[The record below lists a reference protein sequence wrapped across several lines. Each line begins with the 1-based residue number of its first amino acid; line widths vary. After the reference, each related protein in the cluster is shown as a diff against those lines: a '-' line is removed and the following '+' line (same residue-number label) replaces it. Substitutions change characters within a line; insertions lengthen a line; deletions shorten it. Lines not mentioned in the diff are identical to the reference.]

1 MADFRR
7 EAQSGAN
14 RALRAGLRFHWC
26 RSGHFPQMSPLAS
39 PRRAR
44 YTGAMLRCF
53 AVLLALVWAARV
65 CAGPDDDFITI
76 YNLIQVTDSQNSA
89 GRVVDAREGYL
100 KAQQLLRQLQKSYPA
115 WNERVIA
122 YRLRYVAEKLAAIP
136 ETPADAPKPADPAK
150 PAPTNDEL
158 APAGEVIEQFN
169 TMNAQIAKLAAEKQV
184 LEAKLREA
192 LTAQPAPVDP
202 KELQSAVEKISQ
214 LQSTNK
220 VLLAHLAR
228 QEAERRNLVD
238 KVVAEEAQQALNDAN
253 RELLAQRTRA
263 AELEK
268 QRESIEGQLQQLGVE
283 NSALKTQVTELQSDS
298 ERGKQVAELSG
309 KLAGLQADLSQMK
322 AQNEVLI
329 ADRAKLEKQVED
341 LRARQ
346 SEDGIL
352 RLKQLET
359 DLALAKA
366 EADRNSLVADELA
379 TQLAKEKG
387 ARTEAETSNVELT
400 RRVQSLT
407 EQTTALKGI
416 ETQLAAERNER
427 QEVEAQLQ
435 AAEQR
440 LDALKQSAAGNP
452 QPDVPGDPALA
463 GQLRLLETEAGR
475 LRDALKDSRAR
486 ETELSTLL
494 GEANA
499 ARDRLEREKEH
510 LLARLREANQ
520 TPNANQVARAAQ
532 TITTLETR
540 LKQLERERDQ
550 LSAKLAQ
557 AATRSATELGRFR
570 RTRLG
575 NPREDAAN
583 SRFPRR

>member
-1 MADFRR
+1 
-7 EAQSGAN
+7 
-14 RALRAGLRFHWC
+14 
-26 RSGHFPQMSPLAS
+26 
-39 PRRAR
+39 
-44 YTGAMLRCF
+44 MLRCF
-53 AVLLALVWAARV
+53 AVVLALVWAVRV

-150 PAPTNDEL
+150 PAPKNEEL

-192 LTAQPAPVDP
+192 LTAQPVPVDP

-238 KVVAEEAQQALNDAN
+238 KVVAEEAQKALNDAN

-268 QRESIEGQLQQLGVE
+268 QRESVEGQLKKLDVE
-283 NSALKTQVTELQSDS
+283 NSTLKTQVTELKSDS

-322 AQNEVLI
+322 EQNEVLI
-329 ADRAKLEKQVED
+329 ADRTKLEKQVED

-346 SEDGIL
+346 SEDGFL
-352 RLKQLET
+352 RQKQLET

-366 EADRNSLVADELA
+366 EASRNSLVADELA
-379 TQLAKEKG
+379 AQLAKEKG
-387 ARTEAETSNVELT
+387 VRTQAESSNVELT

-407 EQTTALKGI
+407 EQNTALKGI

-427 QEVEAQLQ
+427 QEVEAQLK

-440 LDALKQSAAGNP
+440 LEALKKSAADNP
-452 QPDVPGDPALA
+452 KPDAPADPAVA
-463 GQLRLLETEAGR
+463 GQLKLLETEAGR

-486 ETELSTLL
+486 EMELSTLL

-510 LLARLREANQ
+510 LLARLRDANQ
-520 TPNANQVARAAQ
+520 TPNANQVARANQ

-540 LKQLERERDQ
+540 LKQLEKERDQ

-557 AATRSATELGRFR
+557 AADRSATELARFR
-570 RTRLG
+570 RARLG
-575 NPREDAAN
+575 NPRDDAAN
-583 SRFPRR
+583 FRFQRR

>member
-1 MADFRR
+1 
-7 EAQSGAN
+7 
-14 RALRAGLRFHWC
+14 
-26 RSGHFPQMSPLAS
+26 
-39 PRRAR
+39 
-44 YTGAMLRCF
+44 MLRCF
-53 AVLLALVWAARV
+53 AVVLALVWAVRV

-150 PAPTNDEL
+150 PAPKNEEL

-238 KVVAEEAQQALNDAN
+238 KVVAEEAQKALNDAN

-268 QRESIEGQLQQLGVE
+268 QRESVEGQLKKLDVE
-283 NSALKTQVTELQSDS
+283 NSTLKTQVTELKSDS

-322 AQNEVLI
+322 EQNEVLI
-329 ADRAKLEKQVED
+329 ADRTKLEKQVED

-346 SEDGIL
+346 SEDGFL
-352 RLKQLET
+352 
-359 DLALAKA
+359 LAKA
-366 EADRNSLVADELA
+366 EASRNSLVADELA
-379 TQLAKEKG
+379 AQLAKEKG
-387 ARTEAETSNVELT
+387 VRTQAESSNVELT

-407 EQTTALKGI
+407 EQNTALKGI

-427 QEVEAQLQ
+427 QEVEAQLK

-440 LDALKQSAAGNP
+440 LEALKKSAADNP
-452 QPDVPGDPALA
+452 KPDAPADPAVA
-463 GQLRLLETEAGR
+463 GQLKLLETEAGR

-510 LLARLREANQ
+510 LLARLRDANQ
-520 TPNANQVARAAQ
+520 TPNANQVARANQ

-540 LKQLERERDQ
+540 LKQLEKERDQ

-557 AATRSATELGRFR
+557 AADRSATELARFR
-570 RTRLG
+570 RARLG
-575 NPREDAAN
+575 NPRDDAAN
-583 SRFPRR
+583 FRLQRR

>member
-1 MADFRR
+1 
-7 EAQSGAN
+7 
-14 RALRAGLRFHWC
+14 
-26 RSGHFPQMSPLAS
+26 
-39 PRRAR
+39 
-44 YTGAMLRCF
+44 MLRCF
-53 AVLLALVWAARV
+53 AVVLALVWAVRV

-100 KAQQLLRQLQKSYPA
+100 KAQQLLRQLQKSNPT

-150 PAPTNDEL
+150 PAPKSDEL

-238 KVVAEEAQQALNDAN
+238 KVVAEEAQKALNDAN

-268 QRESIEGQLQQLGVE
+268 QRESVEGQLKRLDVE
-283 NSALKTQVTELQSDS
+283 NSTLKTQVTELKSDS

-322 AQNEVLI
+322 EQNEVLI

-346 SEDGIL
+346 SEDGFL
-352 RLKQLET
+352 RQKQLET

-366 EADRNSLVADELA
+366 EASRNSLVADELA
-379 TQLAKEKG
+379 AQLAKEKG
-387 ARTEAETSNVELT
+387 TRSQVETSNVELT

-407 EQTTALKGI
+407 EQNTALKGI
-416 ETQLAAERNER
+416 ETQLKAERNER
-427 QEVEAQLQ
+427 QEVEAQLK

-440 LDALKQSAAGNP
+440 LEALKKSAAENP
-452 QPDVPGDPALA
+452 KPDAPADPAVA
-463 GQLRLLETEAGR
+463 GQLKLLETEAGR

-510 LLARLREANQ
+510 LLARLRDANQ
-520 TPNANQVARAAQ
+520 TPNAAQTARANQ

-540 LKQLERERDQ
+540 LKELEKERDR

-557 AATRSATELGRFR
+557 AADRSATELARFR

-575 NPREDAAN
+575 NPRDDAAN
-583 SRFPRR
+583 FRLQRR

>member
-1 MADFRR
+1 
-7 EAQSGAN
+7 
-14 RALRAGLRFHWC
+14 
-26 RSGHFPQMSPLAS
+26 
-39 PRRAR
+39 
-44 YTGAMLRCF
+44 MLRCF
-53 AVLLALVWAARV
+53 AVVLALVWAVRV

-89 GRVVDAREGYL
+89 GRGADAREGYL
-100 KAQQLLRQLQKSYPA
+100 KAQQLLRQLQKSYPT

-136 ETPADAPKPADPAK
+136 EMPADAPKSADPAK
-150 PAPTNDEL
+150 PAPKTDEL
-158 APAGEVIEQFN
+158 APNGEVIEQFN
-169 TMNAQIAKLAAEKQV
+169 TMNAQIARLAAEKQV

-214 LQSTNK
+214 LQSTNR

-238 KVVAEEAQQALNDAN
+238 KVVAEEAQKALSDAN
-253 RELLAQRTRA
+253 RELLTQRTRA
-263 AELEK
+263 ADLDR
-268 QRESIEGQLQQLGVE
+268 QREAIEGQLKKLDVE
-283 NSALKTQVTELQSDS
+283 NSTLKSQVTELKSDS
-298 ERGKQVAELSG
+298 ERGKQVAELSA
-309 KLAGLQADLSQMK
+309 KLSGLQADLSQVK
-322 AQNEVLI
+322 LQNEVLV
-329 ADRAKLEKQVED
+329 ADKAKLEKQVED

-366 EADRNSLVADELA
+366 EAGRNSLVADELA
-379 TQLAKEKG
+379 AQLAKEKG
-387 ARTEAETSNVELT
+387 VRAQAETSNVELT
-400 RRVQSLT
+400 RRVQALT
-407 EQTTALKGI
+407 EQNTALKGI

-427 QEVEAQLQ
+427 QEAEAQLK

-440 LDALKQSAAGNP
+440 LDALKKSAAENP
-452 QPDVPGDPALA
+452 KPDVPADPAVA
-463 GQLRLLETEAGR
+463 GQLKLLETEAGR

-499 ARDRLEREKEH
+499 ARDRLEREKGH
-510 LLARLREANQ
+510 LLARLTEVERGPNTGVVTRANQ
-520 TPNANQVARAAQ
+520 TIA
-532 TITTLETR
+532 TLETR
-540 LKQLERERDQ
+540 LKELERERDQ
-550 LSAKLAQ
+550 LNAKLAQ
-557 AATRSATELGRFR
+557 AADRSAAEITRLR

-575 NPREDAAN
+575 NPREDAAQF
-583 SRFPRR
+583 RLRR